1 MVPGMDV
8 AMKTV
13 TESHFKLLAEV
24 PIVGWDVCFTPQGI
38 VLLEVNL
45 SCNFFRGSFS
55 VPPYLAHVEQY
66 FKSIEALEQHK
77 NESQAEDDKA
87 HT

>member
-1 MVPGMDV
+1 MDV

-55 VPPYLAHVEQY
+55 VPPYLSNVEQY
-66 FKSIEALEQHK
+66 FKSIEVLEQQK
-77 NESQAEDDKA
+77 YDRLAQKDEA
-87 HT
+87 HTEADE